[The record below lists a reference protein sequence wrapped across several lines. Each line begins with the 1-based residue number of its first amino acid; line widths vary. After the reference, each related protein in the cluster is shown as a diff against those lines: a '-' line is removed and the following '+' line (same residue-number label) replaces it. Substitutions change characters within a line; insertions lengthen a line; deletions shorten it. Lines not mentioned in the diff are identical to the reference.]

1 VLHNPGSESPEL
13 LALDARVASLAGN
26 ACRCKE
32 EFMQRYIAKR
42 VLQSL
47 LSIWVMSLII
57 FGLARFSGNPLDMML
72 PLEAGPEEYERVSKH
87 WGLDQ
92 PLHTQYYIFLS
103 KAVRGDFGN
112 SWKWHGESA
121 MGLVAQRLPATLQL
135 AGLALGVSLVI
146 ALPIGVLAA
155 VMKGSGWDTAA
166 KIIAL
171 LGQSLPA
178 FWLGIVLM
186 WIFAVHLGWFPA
198 SGRGGIEYMV
208 LPAITLGWFQVA
220 AIMRLVRSS
229 MLDVLD
235 SEFVKLTRIKGL
247 AEWKVVWKHC
257 LRNAAIAPLTY
268 FAIIVGLL
276 VTGSVVTESVF
287 SWPGTGLLVVD
298 AVRARDFQV
307 VQAAVIVFA
316 GIFILTNLLVD
327 ILYAYLDPRIRY
339 Q

>member
-1 VLHNPGSESPEL
+1 
-13 LALDARVASLAGN
+13 
-26 ACRCKE
+26 
-32 EFMQRYIAKR
+32 MQRYIAR
-42 VLQSL
+42 RALQSL
-47 LSIWVMSLII
+47 LAIWVMSLIV
-57 FGLARFSGNPLDMML
+57 FSLARISGNPLDMML
-72 PLEAGPEEYERVSKH
+72 PLEATREDYERVSRH

-92 PLHTQYYIFLS
+92 PLHTQYVIFLA
-103 KAVRGDFGN
+103 KALRGDFGY
-112 SWKWHGESA
+112 SWKWPGHSA
-121 MGLVAQRLPATLQL
+121 MGLVAERLPATLQL
-135 AGLALGVSLVI
+135 AGFALAISVLI
-146 ALPIGVLAA
+146 ALPIGVLSA
-155 VMKGSGWDTAA
+155 VKKGTGWDTAA

-186 WIFAVHLGWFPA
+186 WIFAVTLGWFPT
-198 SGRGGIEYMV
+198 SGRGGLAYMV

-229 MLDVLD
+229 MLEVLD

-257 LRNAAIAPLTY
+257 LRNAAIAPLTF
-268 FAIIVGLL
+268 FAIIAGVLM
-276 VTGSVVTESVF
+276 TGAVVTESVF

-307 VQAAVIVFA
+307 VQAVVIVFA
-316 GIFILTNLLVD
+316 GIFILTNLVVD

-339 Q
+339 R

>member
-1 VLHNPGSESPEL
+1 
-13 LALDARVASLAGN
+13 
-26 ACRCKE
+26 
-32 EFMQRYIAKR
+32 MQRYIARR
-42 VLQSL
+42 VLHSL
-47 LSIWVMSLII
+47 LAILAMSVVV
-57 FGLARFSGNPLDMML
+57 FALARVSGNPLDIML
-72 PLEAGPEEYERVSKH
+72 PLEATAEDYERVSRH

-92 PLHTQYYIFLS
+92 PLATQYVIFLG
-103 KAVRGDFGN
+103 KALRGDFGQ
-112 SWKWHGESA
+112 SWKWHGHSA
-121 MGLVAQRLPATLQL
+121 MGLVWQRLPATLQL
-135 AGLALGVSLVI
+135 AGFALLISILL

-155 VMKGSGWDTAA
+155 VMKGTVWDTAA

-186 WIFAVHLGWFPA
+186 WIFAVHLGWFPT
-198 SGRGGIEYMV
+198 SGQGGLQHMV

-220 AIMRLVRSS
+220 ALMRLVRSS
-229 MLDVLD
+229 MLEVLD

-247 AEWKVVWKHC
+247 SEWKVVWKHC
-257 LRNAAIAPLTY
+257 LRNAAIAPLTF
-268 FAIIVGLL
+268 FAIIAGVLM
-276 VTGSVVTESVF
+276 TGAVVTESVF

-307 VQAAVIVFA
+307 VQAVVIVFA

-339 Q
+339 R

>member
-1 VLHNPGSESPEL
+1 L
-13 LALDARVASLAGN
+13 LA
-26 ACRCKE
+26 
-32 EFMQRYIAKR
+32 
-42 VLQSL
+42 
-47 LSIWVMSLII
+47 IWVMSLIV
-57 FGLARFSGNPLDMML
+57 FSLARVTGNPLDVML
-72 PLEAGPEEYERVSKH
+72 PMEAGPEEYERVSKH

-92 PLHTQYYIFLS
+92 PLYVQYAIFLS

-112 SWKWHGESA
+112 SWKWHGYSA
-121 MGLVAQRLPATLQL
+121 MGLVWERLPATLQL
-135 AGLALGVSLVI
+135 AGFALFISIAI

-155 VMKGSGWDTAA
+155 VMKGSAWDSVA

-171 LGQSLPA
+171 LGQSLPG

-186 WIFAVHLGWFPA
+186 WIFAVHLGWLPT
-198 SGRGGIEYMV
+198 SGRGGLQYMI

-220 AIMRLVRSS
+220 AVMRLVRSS
-229 MLDVLD
+229 MLEVLD

-247 AEWKVVWKHC
+247 PEWKVIWKHC
-257 LRNAAIAPLTY
+257 LRNASIAPLTY
-268 FAIIVGLL
+268 FAIIAGVLM
-276 VTGSVVTESVF
+276 TGSVVTESVF

-307 VQAAVIVFA
+307 VQAVVIVFA

>member
-1 VLHNPGSESPEL
+1 
-13 LALDARVASLAGN
+13 
-26 ACRCKE
+26 
-32 EFMQRYIAKR
+32 MQRYIARR
-42 VLQSL
+42 VFHSVLAIL
-47 LSIWVMSLII
+47 AMSLIV
-57 FGLARFSGNPLDMML
+57 FSLARITGNPLDVML
-72 PLEAGPEEYERVSKH
+72 PLEAGAEEYERVSKY

-92 PLHTQYYIFLS
+92 PLHTQYFIFLS

-112 SWKWHGESA
+112 SWKWHGHSA
-121 MGLVAQRLPATLQL
+121 MGLVWQRLPATLQL
-135 AGLALGVSLVI
+135 AGFALAISIVI
-146 ALPIGVLAA
+146 ALPIGVMAA
-155 VMKGSGWDTAA
+155 VMKGTAWDSAA

-186 WIFAVHLGWFPA
+186 WIFAVHLGWFPT
-198 SGRGGIEYMV
+198 SGKGGIQHMI

-220 AIMRLVRSS
+220 ALMRLVRSS
-229 MLDVLD
+229 MLEVLD

-257 LRNAAIAPLTY
+257 LRNAAIAPLTF
-268 FAIIVGLL
+268 FAIIAGVLM
-276 VTGSVVTESVF
+276 TGAVVTESVF

-307 VQAAVIVFA
+307 VQAVVIVFA
-316 GIFILTNLLVD
+316 GIFIATNLLVD
-327 ILYAYLDPRIRY
+327 VLYAYLDPRIRY